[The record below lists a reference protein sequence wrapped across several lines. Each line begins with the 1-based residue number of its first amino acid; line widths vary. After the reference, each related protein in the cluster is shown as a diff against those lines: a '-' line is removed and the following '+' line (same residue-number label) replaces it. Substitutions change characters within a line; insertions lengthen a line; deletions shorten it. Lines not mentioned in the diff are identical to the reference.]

1 MTRLHLDFETYSEV
15 KLLTVGTSRYARD
28 PSTEV
33 LMLGFAFDEAP
44 VRQWI
49 PVEGQ
54 LMPPELREALEDPAV
69 QLFAWNKPFE
79 WSILAYVLN
88 IPTAHERWRD
98 PMVLAYSLALPGSLE
113 KAGEVVDLGADA
125 KKLSYGKV
133 LIRQFCQPRVPTKK
147 KPWTRTE
154 PHHAS
159 VRWEQFLAYN
169 RRDVEAERAF
179 WKRVKRWDMP
189 LEEWELWCLDQRINE
204 RGIPINMRVVRNAI
218 RVSRAVVD
226 KRLAEMRK
234 ITELGNPNSVA
245 QLLPWLQGEGYPF
258 DDLKK
263 GHVKRARDEA
273 PPGDYRQV
281 LALRSEVSRA
291 SVKKFTALQNATD
304 DDGRLR
310 HTLQFAGA
318 GRTWRWAGRKFQAQN
333 LARPA
338 PWLERTQEEAVRDL
352 EWLDPEEIEWLYP
365 APMDLLSTC
374 VRPVVQAPP
383 GYMLVDA
390 DLNAIENRALGW
402 VSDDRKIM
410 RVFEENRD
418 PYIDFATYM
427 YRMPYDDLYAEY
439 KTGIKGKRTI
449 AKPAVLGCFG
459 ADTLVLTDRGWRRI
473 VDVTAQDRVH
483 DGVEF
488 VEHEG
493 VIDRGRRATIELA
506 GVAVTPDHEILVSD
520 QWVWACQLAEKPQ
533 ILRRASSTARG
544 LLSNWL
550 KRTGQGDLSTGA
562 DALAERLG
570 ISRETI
576 WCGDAARAVP
586 GVRCALAGHWLV
598 GKLAR
603 RYTIFSQTVFT
614 LCGAAVTILRPSLT
628 PITAGAGL
636 SVGSLTRTNLFCSR
650 FRSWARTVR
659 LRLTG
664 SITTA
669 ITSPAIFGSRIE
681 VSKTVIGETATGS
694 SIRAK
699 STVPESSATVSPRLI
714 GMLQRWVASIAR
726 GCLPSKSLLTKPGV
740 AARTVYDIANAGTR
754 YRFVIWT
761 DAGPLIVH
769 NCGYMLGPGAE
780 KENVK
785 TGEIEATGLLGYAW
799 NMGVRLTL
807 EQSEASVK
815 IWRETF
821 TGVVDFWRRIDKAA
835 RRCIRTGQPQ
845 ECGRLRFD
853 RSGPFMRMI
862 LPSGRALH
870 YCRPRIENRKT
881 PWGETR
887 ATITYEGLSDTNQW
901 VRIATHPGK
910 LTENAVQAIA
920 RDLLA
925 HGMRLADVA
934 GIDIRLH
941 VHDEILALALEDR
954 AADTLRVLQDCMT
967 TRPAWALDLPL
978 GSAGTISRVFMKD

>member
-1 MTRLHLDFETYSEV
+1 
-15 KLLTVGTSRYARD
+15 
-28 PSTEV
+28 
-33 LMLGFAFDEAP
+33 
-44 VRQWI
+44 
-49 PVEGQ
+49 
-54 LMPPELREALEDPAV
+54 V

-179 WKRVKRWDMP
+179 WRRCHRWDMP
-189 LEEWELWCLDQRINE
+189 PEEWELWCLDQRINE

-258 DDLKK
+258 EDLKK

-390 DLNAIENRALGW
+390 DLNAIENRVLGW

-427 YRMPYDDLYAEY
+427 YRMPYNDLYAEY

-449 AKPAVLGCFG
+449 AKPAVLGC
-459 ADTLVLTDRGWRRI
+459 
-473 VDVTAQDRVH
+473 
-483 DGVEF
+483 
-488 VEHEG
+488 
-493 VIDRGRRATIELA
+493 
-506 GVAVTPDHEILVSD
+506 
-520 QWVWACQLAEKPQ
+520 
-533 ILRRASSTARG
+533 
-544 LLSNWL
+544 
-550 KRTGQGDLSTGA
+550 
-562 DALAERLG
+562 
-570 ISRETI
+570 
-576 WCGDAARAVP
+576 
-586 GVRCALAGHWLV
+586 
-598 GKLAR
+598 
-603 RYTIFSQTVFT
+603 
-614 LCGAAVTILRPSLT
+614 
-628 PITAGAGL
+628 
-636 SVGSLTRTNLFCSR
+636 
-650 FRSWARTVR
+650 
-659 LRLTG
+659 
-664 SITTA
+664 
-669 ITSPAIFGSRIE
+669 
-681 VSKTVIGETATGS
+681 
-694 SIRAK
+694 
-699 STVPESSATVSPRLI
+699 
-714 GMLQRWVASIAR
+714 
-726 GCLPSKSLLTKPGV
+726 
-740 AARTVYDIANAGTR
+740 
-754 YRFVIWT
+754 
-761 DAGPLIVH
+761 
-769 NCGYMLGPGAE
+769 GYMLGPGAE
-780 KENVK
+780 KENAK

-870 YCRPRIENRKT
+870 YCRPRIENKKT
-881 PWGETR
+881 PWGEVR
-887 ATITYEGLSDTNQW
+887 PTITYEGLSDTNQW
-901 VRIATHPGK
+901 ARLTTHPGK

-925 HGMRLADVA
+925 HGMRLADAA

-941 VHDEILALALEDR
+941 VHDEILALALEQH
-954 AADTLRVLQDCMT
+954 AAETLQVLQQCMT
-967 TRPAWALDLPL
+967 TRPSWALDLPL